1 MIWAALMAVPV
12 GAYRREHIG
21 LEFIS
26 NALPI
31 AQRRYL
37 RLVLDIIG
45 LAFFIFLTLYG
56 IGMAASGKTQY
67 ATIFGMNMVV
77 PFASVPICGALTS
90 IQLIVTLLRDF
101 APRAEAKAS

>member
-1 MIWAALMAVPV
+1 M
-12 GAYRREHIG
+12 
-21 LEFIS
+21 
-26 NALPI
+26 
-31 AQRRYL
+31 
-37 RLVLDIIG
+37 IG

-90 IQLIVTLLRDF
+90 IQLIVTMLRDF